1 MHPMLRRAYSGPI
14 RAVILDWAGTAVD
27 YGSWAPVAVFLRLFE
42 QCGVIITPED
52 ARAGMGLM
60 KKDHLRAI
68 LARPAVAAAWQSVC
82 GAPPAEH
89 DIERLFAQFIP
100 LQMSVVR
107 DYAVPIPGLL
117 DALAALRERAIKI
130 GSTTGYLRAMMDI
143 LAPAAAAHGYRPDSI
158 VCPDDVPVGRPA
170 PWMCFQNAMQLG
182 VYPMAALVKV
192 GDTPVDIEEG
202 LNAGMW
208 TVGVTLTGNLLGL
221 TRTDVDALTPSER
234 AEAHA
239 RIGEQLRAA
248 GAHLIIEGVWDL
260 LRAIDEIEERIRCG
274 ETPAT

>member
-1 MHPMLRRAYSGPI
+1 MQPTAQRTYRGPV
-14 RAVILDWAGTAVD
+14 RGMILDWAGTAVD
-27 YGSWAPVAVFLRLFE
+27 YGAFAPVAVFVRLFE
-42 QCGVIITPED
+42 QRGVPITPED

-68 LARPAVAAAWQSVC
+68 LDRPAVAAAWRSVY
-82 GAPPAEH
+82 GAPPAVQHIDE
-89 DIERLFAQFIP
+89 LFEQFIP

-107 DYAVPIPGLL
+107 EYAMPIPGLI
-117 DALAALRERAIKI
+117 DAITELRKRGVRI
-130 GSTTGYLRAMMDI
+130 GTTTGYLRAMMDI

-158 VCPDDVPVGRPA
+158 VCPDEVPAGRPA
-170 PWMCFQNAMQLG
+170 PWMCFQNAMLLG

-221 TRTDVDALTPSER
+221 TEAEVNALTPSDR
-234 AEAHA
+234 AEAHK
-239 RIGEQLRAA
+239 RIGEQLYAA
-248 GAHLIIEGVWDL
+248 GAHLVIEGVWDL
-260 LRAIDEIEERIRCG
+260 PRAINEIEARIRRG
-274 ETPAT
+274 ETPTM